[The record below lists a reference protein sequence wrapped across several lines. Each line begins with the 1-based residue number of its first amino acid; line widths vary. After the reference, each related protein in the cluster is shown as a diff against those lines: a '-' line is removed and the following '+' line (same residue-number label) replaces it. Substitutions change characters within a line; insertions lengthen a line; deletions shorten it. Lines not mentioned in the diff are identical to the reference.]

1 MRSLRLQLLFS
12 HLVLVLLMGL
22 VMGGAILAFF
32 QIGKSIDQV
41 LRDNFRTVLAASQFQ
56 TSLSK
61 QDTAFGM
68 LASGDNAAAV
78 RQYVEASH
86 SADQALD
93 DIRASVT
100 EDDETSVVAA
110 MAVSYIRY
118 RQLGNQIMG
127 ANEMSLQPGTIQL
140 IRRTIRPD
148 LDEMISKAAQVQRL
162 NELEIREANRLAQQ
176 RAQEY
181 FMRSMGV
188 TVVAILLAVL
198 LALRM
203 VRMALTPLAI
213 LARHAERIAQ
223 GELEHQVKFPR
234 KDEIGA
240 LADTFN
246 EMARRLAEVRRSDVR
261 RLQRAQQMS
270 DAALESLYDP
280 VLVTDAKSR
289 IVHLNRAAEG
299 LFGSVPPSP
308 RRPLAE
314 HIEDKRIVK
323 AIGRA
328 IREEFS
334 RGDEEG
340 SLVTIKVGESERTYR
355 LRATPMKD
363 QTGTLLGS
371 VAVFED
377 ITHLREIDRL
387 KTEFIGVA
395 SHELRTPVTSLM
407 LSVQLLLEGAVGD
420 LNPEQKEIISAQ
432 QQDLERLEKLM
443 RDLLDVT
450 RLEAGSLPPRF
461 ELVAPDELVRSPVNG
476 LKAVAAKKDVKLELE
491 TAQDIGKVRADRVQI
506 GRVLTN
512 LISNAIRHTEPGGSV
527 TVRTRPSSEGVLF
540 EVADTGE
547 GIPEE
552 YLGSIFE
559 RFVQVPGATQGGAG
573 LGLSIATHIVQAHG
587 GRMNVESQV
596 GKGSVF
602 SFTLPSETA
611 AEEKEED

>member
-41 LRDNFRTVLAASQFQ
+41 LRDNFRTVLAASRFQ

-68 LASGDNAAAV
+68 LSSDDNPEAV
-78 RQYVEASH
+78 RAYAEASRD
-86 SADQALD
+86 ADAALD
-93 DIRASVT
+93 DMRSSVT
-100 EDDETSVVAA
+100 EDEETSVVAA
-110 MAVSYIRY
+110 LAVTYIRY
-118 RQLGNQIMG
+118 RQLGNQIML
-127 ANEMSLQPGTIQL
+127 ANKMSLQPGTIEL

-148 LDEMISKAAQVQRL
+148 LDEMIGQAAQVQRL
-162 NELEIREANRLAQQ
+162 NELEIRDANRLAQE

-181 FMRSMGV
+181 FLRSMGV
-188 TVVAILLAVL
+188 TVIAILLAVL
-198 LALRM
+198 LAMRM

-223 GELEHQVKFPR
+223 GELEHQVKLPR

-246 EMARRLAEVRRSDVR
+246 DMAKRLAEVRRSDVR

-299 LFGSVPPSP
+299 LFGAVPSSP
-308 RRPLAE
+308 RRPLEE
-314 HIEDKRIVK
+314 HIKDKRIVK

-328 IREEFS
+328 IREEFG

-340 SLVTIKVGESERTYR
+340 SLVPIRVGDSERTYR

-363 QTGTLLGS
+363 EAGTLLGS

-420 LNPEQKEIISAQ
+420 LTPEQREIIGAQ
-432 QQDLERLEKLM
+432 QQDLDRLEKLM

-461 ELVAPDELVRSPVNG
+461 ELISPDELVRSPVNG
-476 LKAVAAKKDVKLELE
+476 LKSAADKKEVELMLDTE
-491 TAQDIGKVRADRVQI
+491 QDLAKVRADRAQI

-512 LISNAIRHTEPGGSV
+512 LIANAIRHTEPGGTV
-527 TVRTRPSSEGVLF
+527 TVRTRSSSEGVVF

-552 YLGSIFE
+552 FLGSIFE

-602 SFTLPSETA
+602 SFTLPSESA

>member
-32 QIGKSIDQV
+32 QLGKSIDQV
-41 LRDNFRTVLAASQFQ
+41 LQDNFRTVLAASRFQ
-56 TSLSK
+56 NSLSK
-61 QDTAFGM
+61 QDTSFGM

-78 RQYVEASH
+78 RTYVNASRA
-86 SADQALD
+86 ADAALD
-93 DIRASVT
+93 DMRDSVT
-100 EDDETSVVAA
+100 EEDETSVMAA
-110 MAVSYIRY
+110 LAITYIRY

-127 ANEMSLQPGTIQL
+127 ANELSLQPGTIEL

-148 LDEMISKAAQVQRL
+148 LDEMILQAAQVQRL
-162 NELEIREANRLAQQ
+162 NELEIREANRLAQE

-181 FMRSMGV
+181 FFRSMAV
-188 TVVAILLAVL
+188 TVVGMLLAILLAM
-198 LALRM
+198 RM

-223 GELEHQVKFPR
+223 GELEHQVTLPR

-289 IVHLNRAAEG
+289 IVHLNRAGEG
-299 LFGSVPPSP
+299 LFGAVPDSP

-314 HIEDKRIVK
+314 HIQDKRIVK

-328 IREEFS
+328 IREEFG

-340 SLVTIKVGESERTYR
+340 ALVPIRVGDSERTYR

-363 QTGTLLGS
+363 EAGTLLGS

-420 LNPEQKEIISAQ
+420 LTPEQREIVVAQ
-432 QQDLERLEKLM
+432 QQDLDRLEKLM

-461 ELVAPDELVRSPVNG
+461 ELAAPDELVRSPVNG
-476 LKAVAAKKDVKLELE
+476 LTSVAAKKGVGLSLVTGSELP
-491 TAQDIGKVRADRVQI
+491 KVRADRVQI

-512 LISNAIRHTEPGGSV
+512 LIVNAIRHTEVGGSV
-527 TVRTRPSSEGVLF
+527 TVRTRPSSEGVVF

-547 GIPEE
+547 GISEE
-552 YLGSIFE
+552 FLGSIFE

-573 LGLSIATHIVQAHG
+573 LGLSIAKHIVQAHG
-587 GRMNVESQV
+587 GSMNVESKV

-602 SFTLPSETA
+602 SFILPSESA
-611 AEEKEED
+611 AEEKDEH